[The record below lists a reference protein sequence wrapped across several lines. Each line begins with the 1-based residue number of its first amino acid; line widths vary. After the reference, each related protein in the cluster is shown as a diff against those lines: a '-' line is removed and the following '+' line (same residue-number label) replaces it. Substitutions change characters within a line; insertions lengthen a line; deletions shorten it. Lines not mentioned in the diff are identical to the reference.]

1 MAYQACFQRYE
12 LKYMLT
18 RLQKEAFLEVIRPH
32 MVLDQYGRT
41 VIRNLYYDTDS
52 FRLIRRSIERPAYKE
67 KLRVRSY
74 HRAGADEDVFVELK
88 KKYKSVVYK
97 RRVAMPQGDAL
108 QWLCGDDAFAP
119 QGQIPA
125 EITYFRDYYASLH
138 PTVFLS
144 YEREAFYCLDG
155 SDFRVTFDENVLA
168 RQQDLSLGIDPYG
181 TALLPD
187 GMTLLELK
195 VSGAVPLWVTDF
207 LTKQRIYKTSFSKYG
222 TAYQK
227 MLFRGGKLC
236 V

>member
-18 RLQKEAFLEVIRPH
+18 QLQKERFLEVMEAH
-32 MVLDQYGRT
+32 MALDNFGRT
-41 VIRNLYYDTDS
+41 VIRNLYYDTDNY
-52 FRLIRRSIERPAYKE
+52 RLIRHSMERPPYKE

-74 HRAGADEDVFVELK
+74 RRAVAADEVFVELK

-97 RRVAMPQGDAL
+97 RRVAMRQSDAL
-108 QWLCGDDAFAP
+108 QWLCGNDGFAP
-119 QGQIPA
+119 QGQISD

-168 RQQDLSLGIDPYG
+168 RQQDLSLQIEPYG
-181 TALLPD
+181 TELLPY

-195 VSGAVPLWVTDF
+195 ASGALPLWVAEF

-227 MLFRGGKLC
+227 MMFQGGNLC